1 MNQRSTDALDIAMG
15 VVERVTQT
23 ARLRAVAYARVSTE
37 EQAKG
42 YGVQAALKKITRY
55 IGRKDWDHVG
65 TYTDEGISGSLEAAD
80 REDLKRLMGD
90 AHRKPRPFDIVVV
103 SEGRAIGRT
112 GRAFW
117 RWVWALEDIGVY
129 VGVVEDDYDNS
140 TAEGRKK
147 MRRDAD
153 YAETEWETI
162 RKRTQGGL
170 QEKAEDGGWPGG
182 QPPYGYEIAC
192 QGQKGKSHL
201 VQCAAE
207 VKILRLAF
215 KLVVEDGINN
225 TRALAA
231 RLNAEGHLTRS
242 GVPWSHSNLRAKLLS
257 ESTVNA
263 RVIFRNPNRTHA
275 GHGAKFGRDG
285 KPLNGETVIIKLKPI
300 FEPDEVAALTAALG
314 QTSKGV
320 GRPTPQPYPLSKR
333 LFNEHTGCNAHHVG
347 MKRSGR
353 AGRWYRCSGL
363 ASKYPG
369 DSVCTC
375 KMVDADAMESA
386 VWGEVVNLLGDP
398 TRLKAMAAEWVGMAE
413 GDQVQHA
420 DRIADFDRQIA
431 NLDTAITTTI
441 KEYAKAGLPASAV
454 AQVTASLVEERR
466 QITDLRDEAASWLE
480 ETEATAQRARDLEA
494 LATMART
501 RLADMDPAH
510 QAEVLAL
517 LDVRVTITGPVPMPK
532 LGLVCSMAEWFKAAE
547 RKVPAELTD
556 EEWAAAEPVVKAWE
570 PPNHKLRPGR
580 LMLDAMFYKART
592 GCRWEDL
599 PERFGAWKGIH
610 SRYKTWRNC
619 GVWDD
624 IMAALPTEG
633 PGYRPIPELNLVPP
647 FRVEGRVD
655 PRVLTGGEIQEE
667 AVPAGTG
674 VPGPATSG
682 LSAGVHELLR
692 RDGVLVTDA
701 ADVVELVGDMGEL
714 APERRGPVVPRD
726 LLAPDAARVLAAVP
740 GRGSAPAREIALG
753 AGTVVDLA
761 IGRLY
766 ELRSLGFV
774 ERHGDGWQLTR
785 QAIVSVLPEGGGS

>member
-1 MNQRSTDALDIAMG
+1 MNQRNTDALDIAMG

-37 EQAKG
+37 DQAKG

-90 AHRKPRPFDIVVV
+90 AHRKPKPFDIVVV

-170 QEKAEDGGWPGG
+170 QEKAEEGGWPGG
-182 QPPYGYEIAC
+182 MPPYGYEIAC

-201 VQCAAE
+201 VQCEAE
-207 VKILRLAF
+207 VKVLRLAWRY
-215 KLVVEDGINN
+215 VVEDGITN
-225 TRALAA
+225 TRGLAA

-257 ESTVNA
+257 ESTINA
-263 RVIFRNPNRTHA
+263 RVIFRNPNRAHA

-300 FEPDEVAALTAALG
+300 FTPDEVAALTSALG
-314 QTSKGV
+314 QTSKGK
-320 GRPTPQPYPLSKR
+320 GKPQPQPYPLSKR

-369 DSVCTC
+369 DAVCTC
-375 KMVDADAMESA
+375 KMVDADAMEAA
-386 VWGEVVNLLGDP
+386 VWDEVVKLLGDP
-398 TRLKAMAAEWVGMAE
+398 DRLKAMAAEWVGMAE
-413 GDQVQHA
+413 GDHVQHA
-420 DRIADFDRQIA
+420 DRIEGFDRQIA
-431 NLDTAITTTI
+431 DLDKAITMMV

-454 AQVTASLVEERR
+454 AAATGALVEERR
-466 QITDLRDEAASWLE
+466 QLADLRDEAAEWLE
-480 ETEATAQRARDLEA
+480 ETEATGQRARDLEA
-494 LATMART
+494 LADMART

-510 QAEVLAL
+510 QSEVLGL
-517 LDVRVTITGPVPMPK
+517 LDVKVTITGPIPQPR
-532 LGLVCSMAEWFKAAE
+532 LGKPCSLAQWFKDND
-547 RKVPAELTD
+547 RLVPDELT
-556 EEWAAAEPVVKAWE
+556 EEAYALIEPIIKAWE
-570 PPNHKLRPGR
+570 PPNHRFNDHRDMVNGIL
-580 LMLDAMFYKART
+580 YKART
-592 GCRWEDL
+592 GALWFDL
-599 PERFGAWKGIH
+599 PERYGTRGGLH
-610 SRYKTWRNC
+610 SRYKRWAEV
-619 GVWDD
+619 GVWDQ
-624 IMAALPTEG
+624 ILAALPNTG
-633 PGYRPIPELNLVPP
+633 QPVWTPPPPVPP

-655 PRVLTGGEIQEE
+655 PRVLTDADIQTETVPGE
-667 AVPAGTG
+667 TG
-674 VPGPATSG
+674 VPGPATSA

-692 RDGVLVTDA
+692 GDAVLVTDA
-701 ADVVELVGDMGEL
+701 EEVAELIGDMGEL
-714 APERRGPVVPRD
+714 APARRGPVLPRD
-726 LLAPDAARVLAAVP
+726 LLDPEAARVLAAL
-740 GRGSAPAREIALG
+740 PARDAASRQEIARD
-753 AGTVVDLA
+753 AGTTEDDVVA
-761 IGRLY
+761 RLY

-774 ERHGDGWQLTR
+774 ERHGDGWKLTR
-785 QAIVSVLPEGGGS
+785 QATLPIDRYRG